1 MASVTTQT
9 YSILT
14 NEQKTFY
21 ERTLLERLLPNLV
34 FASYGQKKPMP
45 KKEGDTVNFRK
56 FNSLGVATTPLTEG
70 VTPDGNSLSI
80 TAITATVAQYGDY
93 LQFSDK
99 IDMVGIDPV
108 ITEANELLGE
118 QAGLTIDTLVR
129 DVVVAGTNVQYAG
142 GRASRA
148 TVAATDVLTSTE
160 IKKAVRTLR
169 KNFVKPLSGG
179 CYVGIIGAYAE
190 YDLMND
196 AKWEDVSK
204 YNKAEQI
211 FNGEIGRLYGVR
223 FVRAGN
229 TKIWTGAG
237 AASCDVHATMIL
249 GRDAYGVIDIS
260 GSSKPEVIVKPHGS
274 SGTSDPLNQRAT
286 SGWKCMFT
294 TKILNDLCMVR
305 IEHGVTP

>member
-1 MASVTTQT
+1 MPTVTQT
-9 YSILT
+9 YSVLT
-14 NEQKTFY
+14 QEQKTFY

-45 KKEGDTVNFRK
+45 KKEGDTINFRK
-56 FNSLGVATTPLTEG
+56 FNALSVALTPLTEG

-80 TAITATVAQYGDY
+80 SAITATVAQYGDY

-129 DVVVAGTNVQYAG
+129 DVVCAGTNVQYAN
-142 GRASRA
+142 GRASRNL
-148 TVAATDVLTSTE
+148 VAATDVLTSTE

-196 AKWEDVSK
+196 PKWEDVSK

-229 TKIWTGAG
+229 TKSWPGAG
-237 AASCDVHATMIL
+237 ASACEVHATMIL

-305 IEHGVTP
+305 IEHGVTA